1 MPYRIDY
8 APITEEHLRHLTR
21 AQQALVQD
29 LVLEQLIHQPNV
41 KTRNRKPLRPNDLAT
56 WEFRVG
62 SLRVYYDVF
71 PEPMVLVSS
80 LQSASRLV
88 QYFASAGRSSL
99 YEIDR
104 A

>member
-1 MPYRIDY
+1 MLSRPT
-8 APITEEHLRHLTR
+8 PITEEHLRHLTR

-71 PEPMVLVSS
+71 PEPMFLVSIV
-80 LQSASRLV
+80 AIGIK
-88 QYFASAGRSSL
+88 A
-99 YEIDR
+99 R
-104 A
+104 AVLRIGGEVIAL